1 MDARDGTLKHLDKIA
16 HEIIDDWYERSKE
29 NYVTQE
35 DSLQLGVEPEVKR
48 FHRKGNHRV
57 KFARR
62 KELDVT
68 YGLGAY
74 STDGMLMIE
83 ASVNNKSAGF
93 DYDLFV
99 EKLKA
104 YYWGSRHEKP
114 WTDPEF
120 DHFSYADLVHFDPR
134 MSHSVSLDIRKDK
147 ADIIRLG
154 FALNPSH
161 RERLMKRRGLLFDLI
176 ENYCLAPLKRIYAES
191 YREL

>member
-134 MSHSVSLDIRKDK
+134 MSPLRILGHSQGQSRYYQAWFCPQSESQGTLDEAERPSIR
-147 ADIIRLG
+147 
-154 FALNPSH
+154 SH
-161 RERLMKRRGLLFDLI
+161 
-176 ENYCLAPLKRIYAES
+176 
-191 YREL
+191 

>member
-1 MDARDGTLKHLDKIA
+1 MNSPEDGLQQLDKIA
-16 HEIIDDWYERSKE
+16 REIIDDWYERAKE

-35 DSLQLGVEPEVKR
+35 DSRQLGVEPEVKR

-74 STDGMLMIE
+74 SKDGKVLIE

-104 YYWGSRHEKP
+104 YYWGSRHQKP

-120 DHFSYADLVHFDPR
+120 DHFSYADLVDFDPR

-161 RERLMKRRGLLFDLI
+161 KDRLMERRGLLFDLI

>member
-1 MDARDGTLKHLDKIA
+1 MNAPEEALQQLDKIA
-16 HEIIDDWYERSKE
+16 QEIIDDLYERAKE

-48 FHRKGNHRV
+48 FHQKGNHRL

-74 STDGMLMIE
+74 CKEGIVLIE

-161 RERLMKRRGLLFDLI
+161 KERLMQRRGLLFDLI

>member
-1 MDARDGTLKHLDKIA
+1 MKTRDDGLEQLDKIA
-16 HEIIDDWYERSKE
+16 QEIIDDCYERSKE
-29 NYVTQE
+29 NYVTEE
-35 DSLQLGVEPEVKR
+35 DSRQLGVEPEVKL

-74 STDGMLMIE
+74 SRDGMAVIE

-99 EKLKA
+99 ERLKA

-120 DHFSYADLVHFDPR
+120 DHFSYADLVDFDPR

-154 FALNPSH
+154 FALNPNH
-161 RERLMKRRGLLFDLI
+161 RDRLMERRGLLFDLI

>member
-1 MDARDGTLKHLDKIA
+1 MDNRNKGLEQLDRIA

-68 YGLGAY
+68 YGLGAFAR
-74 STDGMLMIE
+74 DGSAIIE

-93 DYDLFV
+93 DFDLFV

-120 DHFSYADLVHFDPR
+120 DHFSFADLIDFDPR

-147 ADIIRLG
+147 ADIIRLE
-154 FALNPSH
+154 FVLKPDH
-161 RERLMKRRGLLFDLI
+161 RDRLMERRGLLFDLI
-176 ENYCLAPLKRIYAES
+176 ENYCLAPPKRIYAES

>member
-1 MDARDGTLKHLDKIA
+1 MNVPEEALQQLDKIA
-16 HEIIDDWYERSKE
+16 QEIIDDLYERAKE

-48 FHRKGNHRV
+48 FHRKGNHRL

-74 STDGMLMIE
+74 SKDGIILIE

-161 RERLMKRRGLLFDLI
+161 KERLMQRRGLLFDLI

>member
-1 MDARDGTLKHLDKIA
+1 MNAPEEALQQLDKIA
-16 HEIIDDWYERSKE
+16 QEIIDDLYERAKE

-48 FHRKGNHRV
+48 FHRKGNHRL

-74 STDGMLMIE
+74 CKEGIVIIE

-161 RERLMKRRGLLFDLI
+161 KERLMQRRGLLFDLI

>member
-1 MDARDGTLKHLDKIA
+1 MNAPEDGLQQLDKIA
-16 HEIIDDWYERSKE
+16 REIIDDWYERAKE

-35 DSLQLGVEPEVKR
+35 DSRQLGVEPEVKR

-74 STDGMLMIE
+74 SKDGKVLIE

-99 EKLKA
+99 EKLKV
-104 YYWGSRHEKP
+104 YYWGSRHQKP

-120 DHFSYADLVHFDPR
+120 DHFSYADLVDFDPR

-161 RERLMKRRGLLFDLI
+161 KDRLMERRGLLFDLI

>member
-1 MDARDGTLKHLDKIA
+1 MDETGDGLRQLDEIARR
-16 HEIIDDWYERSKE
+16 IIDDWYERAEE

-35 DSLQLGVEPEVKR
+35 DSRQLGVEPEVKR
-48 FHRKGNHRV
+48 FHQKGNHRL

-68 YGLGAY
+68 YGLGAH
-74 STDGMLMIE
+74 SQNELLLIE
-83 ASVNNKSAGF
+83 ASVNNKSEGF

-99 EKLKA
+99 EKLKSF
-104 YYWGSRHEKP
+104 YWGSRHEKP

-120 DHFSYADLVHFDPR
+120 DHFSYADLLKFDPR
-134 MSHSVSLDIRKDK
+134 MSHSVSLDIRKEK
-147 ADIIRLG
+147 ADIIRLA
-154 FALNPSH
+154 FALSPTH
-161 RERLMKRRGLLFDLI
+161 QDRLMERPGLLFDLI

>member
-1 MDARDGTLKHLDKIA
+1 MNAPEEALQQLDKIA
-16 HEIIDDWYERSKE
+16 QEIIDDLYERAKE

-48 FHRKGNHRV
+48 FHQKGNHRL

-62 KELDVT
+62 KELDVI

-74 STDGMLMIE
+74 CKEGIVLIE

-161 RERLMKRRGLLFDLI
+161 KERLMQRRGLLFDLI